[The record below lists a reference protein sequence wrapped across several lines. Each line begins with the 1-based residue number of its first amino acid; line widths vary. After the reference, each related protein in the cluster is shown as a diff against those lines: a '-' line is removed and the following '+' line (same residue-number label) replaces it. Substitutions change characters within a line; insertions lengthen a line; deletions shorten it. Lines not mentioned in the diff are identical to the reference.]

1 MSANSMT
8 PKQAAVALVAAMPIG
23 VSVQQLEEY
32 GIDATTEQAQAIT
45 QEVLSLNLFWIFAA
59 IEAHIPQKYQSA
71 LSELILDAMEAG
83 WGTTVPVGSAAWTS
97 YLNEWQERRRRYS
110 RLVEEGVSPL
120 AVSAEAAALMEE
132 NQLVKESERRN
143 LLTLLIDFVPVDTYG
158 SYWKMSDNL
167 LTCRDLSEVAVIDD
181 LPRLVQ
187 FIEQRRT
194 RWNIQL
200 QHLLSGE
207 LLQLHDQGP

>member
-8 PKQAAVALVAAMPIG
+8 PKQAAEALMAAMPVG

-32 GIDATTEQAQAIT
+32 GVEATTDQAYAIT

-71 LSELILDAMEAG
+71 LSEFILDTLEAG
-83 WGTTVPVGSAAWTS
+83 WGTTIPVGSASWTT

-120 AVSAEAAALMEE
+120 AVSAEAAALIEE
-132 NQLVKESERRN
+132 NRWVQEAERRN

-158 SYWKMSDNL
+158 QL
-167 LTCRDLSEVAVIDD
+167 LEDI
-181 LPRLVQ
+181 
-187 FIEQRRT
+187 
-194 RWNIQL
+194 
-200 QHLLSGE
+200 G
-207 LLQLHDQGP
+207 

>member
-1 MSANSMT
+1 MSANPMT
-8 PKQAAVALVAAMPIG
+8 PRQAAVALIGAMPIG

-32 GIDATTEQAQAIT
+32 GIEATTEQAQAIT
-45 QEVLSLNLFWIFAA
+45 QEVLSLNLFWIFAS

-71 LSELILDAMEAG
+71 LSEDIMDEIKAG
-83 WGTTVPVGSAAWTS
+83 WGTTVPVGPAPWTD

-132 NQLVKESERRN
+132 NRLVKEAERHN

-158 SYWKMSDNL
+158 QL
-167 LTCRDLSEVAVIDD
+167 LKDV
-181 LPRLVQ
+181 
-187 FIEQRRT
+187 
-194 RWNIQL
+194 
-200 QHLLSGE
+200 G
-207 LLQLHDQGP
+207 

>member
-8 PKQAAVALVAAMPIG
+8 PRQAAVALVAAMPIG

-32 GIDATTEQAQAIT
+32 GIEVTTEQAQAIT

-71 LSELILDAMEAG
+71 LSELVLDAMEAG
-83 WGTTVPVGSAAWTS
+83 WGRTVPVGPAAWTA
-97 YLNEWQERRRRYS
+97 YLNEWQVRRRQYS

-120 AVSAEAAALMEE
+120 AVSAHAAELMEE
-132 NQLVKESERRN
+132 NQLVKEEERRN

-158 SYWKMSDNL
+158 QL
-167 LTCRDLSEVAVIDD
+167 LEDV
-181 LPRLVQ
+181 
-187 FIEQRRT
+187 
-194 RWNIQL
+194 
-200 QHLLSGE
+200 G
-207 LLQLHDQGP
+207 

>member
-8 PKQAAVALVAAMPIG
+8 PRQAAAALVAAKPIG

-32 GIDATTEQAQAIT
+32 GIEATVEQAQSIT
-45 QEVLSLNLFWIFAA
+45 QEVLSLNLFWIFSA

-71 LSELILDAMEAG
+71 LAELILDTMEAG
-83 WGTTVPVGSAAWTS
+83 WGTTVPVGSASWSS

-120 AVSAEAAALMEE
+120 AVSAEAAGLMEE
-132 NQLVKESERRN
+132 NRLVKEVERRN

-158 SYWKMSDNL
+158 QL
-167 LTCRDLSEVAVIDD
+167 LEDV
-181 LPRLVQ
+181 
-187 FIEQRRT
+187 
-194 RWNIQL
+194 
-200 QHLLSGE
+200 G
-207 LLQLHDQGP
+207 

>member
-8 PKQAAVALVAAMPIG
+8 PKQAAVALMAAMPVG

-32 GIDATTEQAQAIT
+32 GVEATTDQAYAIT

-71 LSELILDAMEAG
+71 LSEFILDTLEAG
-83 WGTTVPVGSAAWTS
+83 WGTTIPVGSASWTT

-110 RLVEEGVSPL
+110 RLVEEGMSPL
-120 AVSAEAAALMEE
+120 AVSAEAAALIEE
-132 NQLVKESERRN
+132 NRWVQEAERRN

-158 SYWKMSDNL
+158 QL
-167 LTCRDLSEVAVIDD
+167 LEDI
-181 LPRLVQ
+181 
-187 FIEQRRT
+187 
-194 RWNIQL
+194 
-200 QHLLSGE
+200 G
-207 LLQLHDQGP
+207 

>member
-8 PKQAAVALVAAMPIG
+8 PKQAAVVLVGAMPIG

-32 GIDATTEQAQAIT
+32 GIEATTEQAQAIT
-45 QEVLSLNLFWIFAA
+45 QEILSLNLFWVFSA

-71 LSELILDAMEAG
+71 LSELILDTMKAG
-83 WGTTVPVGSAAWTS
+83 WGTTVPVGSASWTT
-97 YLNEWQERRRRYS
+97 YLNEWQERRRWYS

-132 NQLVKESERRN
+132 NRLVKEAEQRN

-158 SYWKMSDNL
+158 QL
-167 LTCRDLSEVAVIDD
+167 LENV
-181 LPRLVQ
+181 
-187 FIEQRRT
+187 
-194 RWNIQL
+194 
-200 QHLLSGE
+200 G
-207 LLQLHDQGP
+207 